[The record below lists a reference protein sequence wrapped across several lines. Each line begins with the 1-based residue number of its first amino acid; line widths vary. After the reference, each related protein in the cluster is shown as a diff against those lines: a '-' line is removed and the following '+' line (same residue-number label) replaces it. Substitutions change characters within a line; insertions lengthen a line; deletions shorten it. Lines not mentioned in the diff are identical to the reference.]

1 MQQHR
6 ILLWT
11 GRIGGLLVT
20 AFFGLFILG
29 EGLPDILKG
38 AGRDLLRFLPFT
50 LLTLAG
56 FAVAWF
62 RPLTGG
68 RMLLGGALLMGA
80 YFLYTGDSVTGLIY
94 TLPSLF
100 IGFCFIG
107 AANKEMI

>member
-6 ILLWT
+6 ILLWA

-56 FAVAWF
+56 FGVAWF
-62 RPLTGG
+62 KPLTGG
-68 RMLLGGALLMGA
+68 KMLLGGALLMGA
-80 YFLYTGDSVTGLIY
+80 FFLYTGDTVMGLVY
-94 TLPSLF
+94 VLPSLLT
-100 IGFCFIG
+100 GLCFIG
-107 AANKEMI
+107 AANKELI